1 MTMNNI
7 KEQRESTEDKNQ
19 ENNQVN
25 QSQIKHSFW
34 YNLFHRIKPSE
45 KIFFTQ
51 QLEIMVRTGF
61 SLAQG
66 LRTLAKQIENKR
78 FKEITLNLSQQI
90 EQGSTFAKSLNLY
103 PAVFSEI
110 YRSMIAAGE
119 SSGKLDEALKRLVI
133 QMKKMYELKSKVKG
147 AMIYPGIVLSAMLLI
162 GTFMFIFVMPK
173 IIDIYREADAKLPL
187 PTRVV
192 IAFTDFIT
200 QYGIFALIGLVV
212 LLFVLF
218 RFIKTKK
225 GRRIYHQIL
234 LKLPI
239 AKGII
244 SKINIASFSR
254 NLSSLLK
261 TDIPIVETFLI
272 VSRTQSNVLYQEQLE
287 KAAYE
292 LKTGVAVTKI
302 LEKNPKL
309 FPPVVTQIISVGEQ
323 TGTLDTTSEELAIF
337 YEEEL
342 AQTFANLA
350 TIIEPVLM
358 LILGLGVGVLAVA
371 VVMPIYSLVQQF

>member
-1 MTMNNI
+1 MNNI
-7 KEQRESTEDKNQ
+7 QEQQ
-19 ENNQVN
+19 ENNHSNVGQT
-25 QSQIKHSFW
+25 KRSFW
-34 YNLFHRIKPSE
+34 YNLAHRIKPAE

-51 QLEIMVRTGF
+51 QLEVMVRTGF
-61 SLAQG
+61 SLAHG
-66 LRTLAKQIENKR
+66 LKTLAKQIENKR
-78 FKEITLNLSQQI
+78 LREITLNLNRQI
-90 EQGSTFAKSLNLY
+90 EQGSTFAKSLNTY
-103 PAVFSEI
+103 PDVFPEI

-119 SSGKLDEALKRLVI
+119 SSGKLDESLKRLAI

-147 AMIYPGIVLSAMLLI
+147 AMIYPGIVLSAMLSI

-173 IIDIYREADAKLPL
+173 IIDIYREAEANLPL
-187 PTRVV
+187 PTRIV
-192 IAFTDFIT
+192 IAFTNFIT
-200 QYGIFALIGLVV
+200 HFGIFVLIGLVA
-212 LLFVLF
+212 LLFALF

-225 GRRIYHQIL
+225 GKRIYHQIL

-244 SKINIASFSR
+244 SKINIASFAR

-272 VSRTQSNVLYQEQLE
+272 VSRTQGNVLYQEQLE

-292 LKTGVAVTKI
+292 LKTGITVTKI

-309 FPPVVTQIISVGEQ
+309 FPPVVTQIIAVGEQ
-323 TGTLDTTSEELAIF
+323 TGTLDTTTEELAVF